1 MSTTGLSARDL
12 LPTAAKEFGSRVLDI
27 PDDAWDRPTPC
38 SEWTVRDLVGHLVVE
53 HLWAVPL
60 LEGATTAEVGARFD
74 GDVLNAN
81 PQKSWTRAINDSMD
95 AWAVAGADDTVQLSS
110 GERPVDEYAEE
121 MLLDLTVH
129 AWDLA
134 RGAGLSEDLDDDVVA
149 HVLAY
154 ARAHEHELTRSGL
167 FQDPVHA
174 DSQDPQ
180 ARLLALLG
188 RRP

>member
-12 LPTAAKEFGSRVLDI
+12 LPTAAKEFGSRVLDV
-27 PDDAWDRPTPC
+27 PDDGWDRPTPC
-38 SEWTVRDLVGHLVVE
+38 RAWTVRDLVGHLVVE
-53 HLWAVPL
+53 HLWAVEL
-60 LEGATTAEVGARFD
+60 LEGATIGEVGSRFD
-74 GDVLNAN
+74 GDVLDDDPPAA
-81 PQKSWTRAINDSMD
+81 WTRAINDSMD
-95 AWAVAGADDTVQLSS
+95 AWAAAGVDDTVQLSS
-110 GERPVDEYAEE
+110 GERPVQEYAEE

-154 ARAHEHELTRSGL
+154 AQEHADELAGSGL
-167 FQDPVHA
+167 FDDPVQV
-174 DSQDPQ
+174 DSADPQ
-180 ARLLALLG
+180 AQLLALLG